1 MTSSRLRGSVLKIIP
16 SFELTEQFA
25 AEAGQLFRILSD
37 AERWPEGSVTRVL
50 AVREPGYVQLAFLD
64 RSRARVEVT
73 SLGIG
78 LCQVKIDH
86 ELLPDAEAAKSQK
99 KAWQQY
105 FKQLRSQVER

>member
-1 MTSSRLRGSVLKIIP
+1 VLKIIP
-16 SFELTEQFA
+16 SFELTEDFSA
-25 AEAGQLFRILSD
+25 DAGQLFRILSD

>member
-1 MTSSRLRGSVLKIIP
+1 VLKLIP
-16 SFELTEQFA
+16 SFELSQEFS

-37 AERWPEGSVTRVL
+37 AERWPEGSIARVL
-50 AVREPGYVQLAFLD
+50 VVREPGYVQLAFLD

-78 LCQVKIDH
+78 LCQVKINH
-86 ELLPDAEAAKSQK
+86 ELLPDAEAVTSQK
-99 KAWQQY
+99 KAWQTY

>member
-1 MTSSRLRGSVLKIIP
+1 MLKIIP
-16 SFELTEQFA
+16 SFELTEDFSA
-25 AEAGQLFRILSD
+25 DAGQLFRILSD